1 MPLDTL
7 TKDVW
12 TAVTTTTADTVF
24 HNRSSRP
31 IYITSEDTTALP
43 IDEGLELLP
52 GDAVVF
58 GTGLDI
64 EASIHDADGVI
75 FYTVL
80 T

>member
-1 MPLDTL
+1 MPFVTL
-7 TKDVW
+7 TQDEW
-12 TAVTTTTADTVF
+12 TPVVVTSADTVF

-31 IYITSEDTTALP
+31 MYITSEDTTALP
-43 IDEGLELLP
+43 LDEGLELLP

-64 EASIHDADGVI
+64 EATIPGADGDI